1 MKKKIFFAVL
11 LSIAVVAFAF
21 AFGGCKENPPESGN
35 TEEKIEFSSDSVEL
49 AIGENT
55 VLQAVYE
62 GDSSG
67 NIVYSVQDPSIAS
80 VSEDGTLLANAVG
93 ETTVTAS
100 KGAVSDTLT
109 VTVNTG
115 SALPAL
121 YFENVRTSEE
131 LKISL
136 TDTFDLSC
144 YVMYNG
150 TRYEDADITYTQSE
164 ELGSIENGIFSPAK
178 TGICTVS
185 AVATWRNVGGKTM
198 ETQVTIGIYNDVELY
213 VNDNLAGT
221 DEIVL
226 YTYPEVGGNTFVTE
240 TDFVP
245 HAYEN
250 GAELPVEVEIVSGQ
264 DVVSYNGETHILS
277 SEKYGTAVIG
287 ISCIDTEN
295 KLHEKFYTVSVRAS
309 VADYDGVIDFS
320 AADGTLPLEELFG
333 SADAV
338 IVEAYDAEG
347 PLTVE
352 NNRILGIETTSE
364 KPTERTITVCTEE
377 YGYNIRILPYTK
389 IITKAEDLAYFK
401 ITNDVDGMGNA
412 SNVSGNFDGYYLL
425 GNDIDAAGYTHA
437 TGING
442 IAAANKVFIY
452 NNFVDCGLTGTFDGN
467 GHTISNMT
475 INRYGLFGVINGGT
489 VKNIGFENLAL
500 TGGNCCS
507 LAYYTLGAVIENVYL
522 DITSIK
528 NGWSMSA
535 VAASFCNAQVS
546 NLIVEVGANAAG
558 AASFT
563 CINSSN
569 DARGES
575 IFSDIYIVSSLLATP
590 STVDGENRD
599 CENTYAGIKRYDALA
614 DMIANKNYLGGEP
627 LSPNDYS
634 SFTESG
640 CWHLSE
646 DGIPVFG
653 AN

>member
-21 AFGGCKENPPESGN
+21 AFGGCKEKSPESGN

-467 GHTISNMT
+467 GHTISNLS
-475 INRYGLFGVINGGT
+475 IGRGGLFGVINEGT
-489 VKNIGFENLAL
+489 VKNLGLSEIAFSSSDAAALAWY
-500 TGGNCCS
+500 TYGGS
-507 LAYYTLGAVIENVYL
+507 IENVYIDVAEL
-522 DITSIK
+522 P
-528 NGWSMSA
+528 NVWARAA
-535 VAASFCNAQVS
+535 VAGNIHSTTKVENLFVELGGTVS
-546 NLIVEVGANAAG
+546 ALNGG
-558 AASFT
+558 YGSFT
-563 CINSSN
+563 SHDGTAANGDVTGN
-569 DARGES
+569 WNN
-575 IFSDIYIVSSLLATP
+575 IYIVSSAP
-590 STVDGENRD
+590 CTVTSANKVIDGEN
-599 CENTYAGIKRYDALA
+599 TAASAKYAGIKRYESYDEMKLA
-614 DMIANKNYLGGEP
+614 G
-627 LSPNDYS
+627 NDFA
-634 SFTESG
+634 SFETSG
-640 CWHLSE
+640 YWSME

-653 AN
+653 V

>member
-1 MKKKIFFAVL
+1 MKKKIFFAVVL
-11 LSIAVVAFAF
+11 TISVFAFVF
-21 AFGGCKENPPESGN
+21 AFGGCKEKPPESGN
-35 TEEKIEFSSDSVEL
+35 TEEKIEFSADSVEL

-67 NIVYSVQDPSIAS
+67 NIAYSVQDPSIAS

-178 TGICTVS
+178 TGTCTVR
-185 AVATWRNVGGKTM
+185 AVASWRNVGGKTM
-198 ETQVTIGIYNDVELY
+198 ETQVTIGVYNDVELY

-250 GAELPVEVEIVSGQ
+250 GAELPVEVKIVSGQ
-264 DVVSYNGETHILS
+264 DVVSYNEETHILS

-287 ISCIDTEN
+287 ISCTDTEN
-295 KLHEKFYTVSVRAS
+295 KLHEKFYTVSVKAS
-309 VADYDGVIDFS
+309 VADYDGVIEFS

-347 PLTVE
+347 TLTVE

-389 IITKAEDLAYFK
+389 IVTKAEDLAYFK

-437 TGING
+437 TGIDG

-467 GHTISNMT
+467 GHTISNLS
-475 INRYGLFGVINGGT
+475 IGRGGLFGVINEGT
-489 VKNIGFENLAL
+489 VKNLGLSEIAFSSSDAAALAWY
-500 TGGNCCS
+500 TYGGS
-507 LAYYTLGAVIENVYL
+507 IENVYIDVAEL
-522 DITSIK
+522 P
-528 NGWSMSA
+528 NVWARAA
-535 VAASFCNAQVS
+535 VAGNVHSTTKVENLLVELGGAVS
-546 NLIVEVGANAAG
+546 ALNGG
-558 AASFT
+558 YGSFT
-563 CINSSN
+563 SHDGTAANGDVTGN
-569 DARGES
+569 WNN
-575 IFSDIYIVSSLLATP
+575 IYIVSSAP
-590 STVDGENRD
+590 CTVTSANKVIDGEN
-599 CENTYAGIKRYDALA
+599 TAASAKYAGIKRYESYDEMKLA
-614 DMIANKNYLGGEP
+614 G
-627 LSPNDYS
+627 NDFA
-634 SFTESG
+634 SFETSG
-640 CWHLSE
+640 YWSME
-646 DGIPVFG
+646 NGIPVFG
-653 AN
+653 V